1 MHRVTR
7 RGTSRGRGYED
18 AFNLECGSTL
28 QSPTLLNFYWKNA
41 QRDNVKLRM
50 LNLRR
55 KFMNRLIPLIG
66 ILASITVAA
75 GINIVRNNTYAHR
88 STADSNP
95 K

>member
-1 MHRVTR
+1 
-7 RGTSRGRGYED
+7 
-18 AFNLECGSTL
+18 
-28 QSPTLLNFYWKNA
+28 
-41 QRDNVKLRM
+41 
-50 LNLRR
+50 
-55 KFMNRLIPLIG
+55 MNRLIPLIG